1 MGEVLFPSA
10 GTRKERQAI
19 RVCEHAV
26 RSHGSALL
34 SKSLIAVMDGGACF
48 FNVKYDP
55 AKKSFYDLT
64 INGEA

>member
-1 MGEVLFPSA
+1 
-10 GTRKERQAI
+10 
-19 RVCEHAV
+19 
-26 RSHGSALL
+26 L

-55 AKKSFYDLT
+55 VKKSFYDLT